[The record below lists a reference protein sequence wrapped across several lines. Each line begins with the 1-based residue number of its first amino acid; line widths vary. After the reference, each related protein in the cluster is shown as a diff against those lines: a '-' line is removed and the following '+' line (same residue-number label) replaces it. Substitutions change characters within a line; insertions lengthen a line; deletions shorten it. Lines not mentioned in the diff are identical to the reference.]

1 MRTGSNALARLLA
14 MSAAALT
21 LAALAFGHAQPLPTV
36 RVVIMSGPEA
46 EGMKEVAR
54 QYTERTGNP
63 VEIIEQGRDTY
74 LTLIPTQLLA
84 GTSAFD
90 LAFIQSTMV
99 GELADAGAILP
110 LDAYLDALAP
120 EQRADVDLDDILVPA
135 LYEGQ
140 IFGLPTDISTYF
152 AYYRSDLIPQPPETW
167 DEVLD
172 LARRFSQSQTPDS
185 PTRYG
190 LAFDGL
196 VGQTLPEGFYS
207 VMWSF
212 GGQIVDAEGH
222 PAVDQPEAVEAA
234 RFWQTLA
241 REELIPPEILSMGFS
256 EVLAALEAGQVAMA
270 VPGWNAMSPII
281 RGGTSPYADVIEE
294 ALLSGVRQ
302 ADGSILRTPYT
313 HSYFFALNGFSD
325 NPEAAMEFLLY
336 ATGKEGS
343 KIYALAGGMP
353 SRVSILNDEELIQ
366 FRPEFPLMS
375 ESLEVAVA
383 GPPLRYWPEHIEAM
397 NTALASILNLSREP
411 EDALGAAARAM
422 EQARAA
428 SQ

>member
-1 MRTGSNALARLLA
+1 MRTWHTAPLQVLVV
-14 MSAAALT
+14 
-21 LAALAFGHAQPLPTV
+21 LAASLVLVATPFGHAESLPTV

-46 EGMKEVAR
+46 DGMKEVAR
-54 QYTERTGNP
+54 QYTEQTGNP

-110 LDAYLDALAP
+110 LDGFLQALTP
-120 EQRADVDLDDILVPA
+120 EQQADVDLDDILVPA

-172 LARRFSQSQTPDS
+172 LARQFSRSQNPDS

-207 VMWSF
+207 VMWSY
-212 GGQIVDAEGH
+212 GGQVVDEDGI
-222 PAVDQPEAVEAA
+222 PAVDQPQAVEAA
-234 RFWQTLA
+234 AFWQALA

-270 VPGWNAMSPII
+270 IPGWNAMSPII
-281 RGGTSPYADVIEE
+281 RGGTSPHRDVIEE
-294 ALLSGVRQ
+294 ALLPGVRQ
-302 ADGSILRTPYT
+302 ADGTILRTPYT
-313 HSYFFALNGFSD
+313 HSYFFALNSFGESPD
-325 NPEAAMEFLLY
+325 AAMEFLLY

-353 SRVSILNDEELIQ
+353 SRVSILNDEELIEY
-366 FRPEFPLMS
+366 RPEFPLMS

-383 GPPLRYWPEHIEAM
+383 GPPLPYWPEHIEAM
-397 NTALASILNLSREP
+397 NTALASILNLSRQP
-411 EDALGAAARAM
+411 EEALAAAARAM
-422 EQARAA
+422 EAARAA
-428 SQ
+428 TQ